1 MEWKVPFD
9 VRWCVRNCVAFWTSS
24 LQRPW
29 GMESWWCI
37 TIPFIP
43 YNHTLRKSF
52 GNALF
57 FLLLMGGVKNHKNL
71 MVGTIWLLFDTS
83 MEIRETPCTHGYP
96 IQNIKRC
103 SIWIC
108 AMMSKELSFPF
119 GHGYHLVQ
127 TNGYPNKNQRKLT
140 FGHRNWLLIKGQRKL
155 ILFKPNE
162 GTCICELRIFC
173 MGIG

>member
-1 MEWKVPFD
+1 
-9 VRWCVRNCVAFWTSS
+9 
-24 LQRPW
+24 
-29 GMESWWCI
+29 
-37 TIPFIP
+37 
-43 YNHTLRKSF
+43 
-52 GNALF
+52 
-57 FLLLMGGVKNHKNL
+57 

-83 MEIRETPCTHGYP
+83 MEIGETPCTHGYP

-108 AMMSKELSFPF
+108 AMTSKELSFPF

-127 TNGYPNKNQRKLT
+127 TNGYPNKNQRKLS
-140 FGHRNWLLIKGQRKL
+140 FGHRNWLLIKGRCKL